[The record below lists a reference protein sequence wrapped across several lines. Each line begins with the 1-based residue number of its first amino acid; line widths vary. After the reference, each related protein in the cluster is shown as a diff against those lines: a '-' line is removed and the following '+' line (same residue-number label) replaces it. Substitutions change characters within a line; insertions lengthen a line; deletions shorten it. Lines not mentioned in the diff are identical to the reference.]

1 MDVDAR
7 MQLFDFKTLYRFQTT
22 PGINQYNMPL
32 YSLQTEP
39 TGSSQTIGPYP
50 MYQGFTDQCSIN
62 GVRAEFITQRNSFYN
77 YTSNYVQS
85 LLSAGT
91 GTGVSDDT
99 YTINIQFSPAIP
111 GHVDM
116 SGIIAQYNFNNS
128 IQDPPVNTTLLTSA
142 AAPYNGNSVIPNSSV
157 FSTVYF
163 TSVDSNGQTVV
174 VADSGQFLT
183 GNVGYGLLMSQGSA
197 PFGISPLPGGYS
209 SSLNTI
215 NYSTGEATFRFP
227 TGTTIP
233 SGTPIN
239 AQCYVY
245 SQGRPTSIMYYNNTL
260 TLDRPPDIS
269 YLVELEAYLTPSAFI
284 NTSSF
289 VPFAYMC
296 EYIARGAAR
305 KMLSDTGD
313 VEQFMF
319 YEPLFKE
326 QELLVWKRSQRVLTS
341 TRTETI
347 FSSLNGK
354 YSGNLMGVNQ

>member
-7 MQLFDFKTLYRFQTT
+7 MQLFDLKTLYRFQTS
-22 PGINQYNMPL
+22 PGITRYNMPL
-32 YSLQTEP
+32 YSVQTEP
-39 TGSSQTIGPYP
+39 TGSGQIIGPYP
-50 MYQGFTDQCSIN
+50 VYQGFTNRCSIN
-62 GVRAEFITQRNSFYN
+62 GVESGFSTERFSFYS
-77 YTSNYVQS
+77 YCSNYLQS
-85 LLSAGT
+85 LNAAGMGT
-91 GTGVSDDT
+91 GIADDD
-99 YTINIQFSPAIP
+99 YQINVQFFPAIP

-116 SGIIAQYNFNNS
+116 AGIIAQYNFNNS
-128 IQDPPVNTTLLTSA
+128 IQDPPVNSSLLTSS
-142 AAPYNGNSVIPNSSV
+142 AAPYNGNSVIPSTSV
-157 FSTVYF
+157 YSAVYF

-183 GNVGYGLLMSQGSA
+183 GNVGYGLLMSPGSA
-197 PFGISPLPGGYS
+197 PFGIAPLPGGYS
-209 SSLNTI
+209 TSLNTI
-215 NYSTGEATFRFP
+215 NYSTGQATFRFP
-227 TGTTIP
+227 EGTTIP
-233 SGTPIN
+233 NGTPIN
-239 AQCYVY
+239 AQCYFY
-245 SQGRPTSIMYYNNTL
+245 QSGRPTAVMFYNNTI

-269 YLVELEAYLTPSAFI
+269 YLVELEAYLTPAAFI

-326 QELLVWKRSQRVLTS
+326 QELLVWKRSQRIFTS

-347 FSSLNGK
+347 FSSPNGK
-354 YSGNLMGVNQ
+354 YGHNSLGVSL